1 MKPIQTTNE
10 SGFTRRDF
18 LKVTAGLGLSAGGM
32 TLLEACGV
40 RPTAPTDVLETTT
53 VKIPFAP
60 TICVAPQYLA
70 DSLLKSEGFTDVQY
84 VQMPTSQVIK
94 NLAAADIDIALYFGA
109 PSLIQ
114 IANGTPITILAGV
127 HVGCFKLFG
136 SDQVRTI
143 ADLKGKTVAVT
154 ELGGAD
160 HVFLSVF
167 AAYVGLDPNKD
178 INWAAHPIPESK
190 QLFTDGQID
199 GFLAFPPL
207 AQELEDKKIGHVVLD
222 SMMDAPWSGYFC
234 CLATARRDFVQ
245 KYPVATKR
253 ALRALLQASDIC
265 ALQPEKAARFVVDK
279 GFTDDYDYAL
289 AAMQE
294 IPYNVWR
301 EYDPEDTLRFYA
313 LRLHEIGMIKSSPEE
328 IIKEGAD
335 WTFLNQLKTELKA

>member
-1 MKPIQTTNE
+1 MKQ
-10 SGFTRRDF
+10 FTSTKVDRLSRRDF
-18 LKVTAGLGLSAGGM
+18 LKITAGLSLSAAGM
-32 TLLEACGV
+32 TLLQACGIQ
-40 RPTAPTDVLETTT
+40 PTAPPETLETTT
-53 VKIPFAP
+53 IKIPLAP

-70 DSLLKSEGFTDVQY
+70 EELLKSEGFNDVQY
-84 VQMPTSQVIK
+84 VEMPTGQVIK
-94 NLAAADIDIALYFGA
+94 NLVSGEVDIALYFGA
-109 PSLIQ
+109 PSMVQ
-114 IANGTPITILAGV
+114 IANGMPITLLGGV

-143 ADLKGKTVAVT
+143 ADLRGKTVAVT

-178 INWAAHPIPESK
+178 INWTAHPIAESK
-190 QLFTDGQID
+190 QLFTDGRID

-222 SMMDAPWSGYFC
+222 SMMDKPWSQYFC
-234 CLATARRDFVQ
+234 CLVTASRDFVQ
-245 KYPVATKR
+245 NHPVATKR

-279 GFTDDYDYAL
+279 GFTENYDYAL

-313 LRLHEIGMIKSSPEE
+313 LRLYDIGMVKSNPEE

-335 WTFLNQLKTELKA
+335 WTFLNELKQELKG